1 MNQIILLST
10 EYITPSRTIE
20 LINLVNSRSSRLVYV
35 YNFEGIHL
43 RFFDSLISILQF
55 FESGNEPEYS
65 FTTEEDLD
73 AFLKD
78 FRVKGEAR

>member
-10 EYITPSRTIE
+10 EHITPSRTIE

-35 YNFEGIHL
+35 YNFEGIHF
-43 RFFDSLISILQF
+43 RFFDSLVAVLQF
-55 FESGNEPEYS
+55 FESGNEPDHS

-73 AFLKD
+73 AFLKN

>member
-10 EYITPSRTIE
+10 EHITPSRNIE

-35 YNFEGIHL
+35 YNFEGIHF
-43 RFFDSLISILQF
+43 RFFDSLVAVLQF
-55 FESGNEPEYS
+55 FESGNEPDHS

-73 AFLKD
+73 AFLKN